1 MVGGFAA
8 HPEKSAWGPFSIPS
22 VRQLLR
28 RRCDA
33 RGFKPLPIENIARQ
47 KVAPAFEPEK
57 ACGRGAP
64 ASECK
69 AMDAS
74 GPTTLS
80 CCACSQHEACG
91 DYSNSHVVRLKS
103 V

>member
-33 RGFKPLPIENIARQ
+33 QVFKPLPIEIIAKR
-47 KVAPAFEPEK
+47 KVAPAFEPQK
-57 ACGRGAP
+57 LSSVDGP
-64 ASECK
+64 AWATSEF
-69 AMDAS
+69 
-74 GPTTLS
+74 
-80 CCACSQHEACG
+80 
-91 DYSNSHVVRLKS
+91 
-103 V
+103 